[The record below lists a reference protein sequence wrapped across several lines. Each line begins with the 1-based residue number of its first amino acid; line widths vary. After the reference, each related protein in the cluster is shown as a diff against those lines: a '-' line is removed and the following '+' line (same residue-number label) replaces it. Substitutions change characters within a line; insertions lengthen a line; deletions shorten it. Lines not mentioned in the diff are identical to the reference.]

1 VLQKVARYTKL
12 QKVALWVVGWAVH
25 HFHCS
30 YVSCVVHKVK
40 GDFPAHGADTM
51 KINPI
56 VRNPLASPTLMA
68 ALQWLQ
74 PCAAPRL
81 IDRLI
86 RSGRVADAA
95 ALAEMLVI
103 EADRP

>member
-1 VLQKVARYTKL
+1 MT
-12 QKVALWVVGWAVH
+12 
-25 HFHCS
+25 
-30 YVSCVVHKVK
+30 
-40 GDFPAHGADTM
+40 FPIEIRH
-51 KINPI
+51 
-56 VRNPLASPTLMA
+56 PLASPALMA

-86 RSGRVADAA
+86 RTGRVADAA
-95 ALAEMLVI
+95 ALAEILII

>member
-1 VLQKVARYTKL
+1 MM
-12 QKVALWVVGWAVH
+12 ALKRPE
-25 HFHCS
+25 FH
-30 YVSCVVHKVK
+30 
-40 GDFPAHGADTM
+40 
-51 KINPI
+51 
-56 VRNPLASPTLMA
+56 NPLISPALMA

-86 RSGRVADAA
+86 RAGRVADAA
-95 ALAEMLVI
+95 ALAEFLII

>member
-1 VLQKVARYTKL
+1 MNLLKTTGTR
-12 QKVALWVVGWAVH
+12 H
-25 HFHCS
+25 
-30 YVSCVVHKVK
+30 
-40 GDFPAHGADTM
+40 
-51 KINPI
+51 
-56 VRNPLASPTLMA
+56 PLATPSLMA

-86 RSGRVADAA
+86 RAGRVADAA
-95 ALAEMLVI
+95 ALAEFLII